1 MAVLDRAEVERRL
14 AALPGWEW
22 AEGAIRRRY
31 RFPDFV
37 AAMGFVQQVALLAEK
52 ADHHP
57 DLLVR
62 YGEVTLTLAT
72 HSEGGVTEKDLE
84 LAARIERLGAAGT
97 VA

>member
-1 MAVLDRAEVERRL
+1 MAVLSEEEVRRRL
-14 AALPGWEW
+14 GALPGWEW
-22 AEGAIRRRY
+22 ADGAIRRRY

-37 AAMGFVQQVALLAEK
+37 GAMGFVQQVALVAEK

-57 DLLVR
+57 DFLIR

-84 LAARIERLGAAGT
+84 LAGRIDRLGGAR
-97 VA
+97 